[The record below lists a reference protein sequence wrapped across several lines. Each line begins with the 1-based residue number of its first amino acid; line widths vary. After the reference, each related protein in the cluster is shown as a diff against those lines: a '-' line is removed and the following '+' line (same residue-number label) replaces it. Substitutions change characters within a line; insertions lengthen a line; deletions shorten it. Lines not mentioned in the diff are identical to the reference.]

1 MDDDFFDFEPAEH
14 DDLPSIDHDSVPD
27 ILHRWLTFESEDQ
40 QAFLIGED
48 LDMDLTEVLDE
59 SEAVFLVLYLCS
71 MFEINAELT
80 FPDGGGI
87 IIKGDD

>member
-1 MDDDFFDFEPAEH
+1 MSEEEFEIDEDDI
-14 DDLPSIDHDSVPD
+14 PSIDHDSVPD

-59 SEAVFLVLYLCS
+59 SEAVFLILYLCS
-71 MFEINAELT
+71 MFEIAAELT
-80 FPDGGGI
+80 FNDGGGI
-87 IIKGDD
+87 IIDGGEET